1 MATNMEQL
9 ITQTLNRVSEKGE
22 VTSADLFVLRY
33 CQQAEARRNKT
44 PAYKQILNGVG
55 DVVSGHHFFDMAQ
68 HKIHQHA
75 FDTAKHLADVGDD
88 DVFNGRVF

>member
-9 ITQTLNRVSEKGE
+9 ITQTLNRVSEKGV

-55 DVVSGHHFFDMAQ
+55 DVIGIVRTFLG
-68 HKIHQHA
+68 
-75 FDTAKHLADVGDD
+75 G
-88 DVFNGRVF
+88 GE